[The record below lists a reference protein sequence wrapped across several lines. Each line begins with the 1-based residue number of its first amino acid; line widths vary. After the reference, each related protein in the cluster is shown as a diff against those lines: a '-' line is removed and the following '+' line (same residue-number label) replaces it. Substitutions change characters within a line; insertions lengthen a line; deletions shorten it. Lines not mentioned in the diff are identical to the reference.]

1 MTITD
6 IRKSIALQKEAGHS
20 SRVAVPI
27 VTLEELV
34 KKAEAYDKIL
44 YGWSASRT
52 TRGSSHDGL

>member
-34 KKAEAYDKIL
+34 AKAEAYDKIPQVSKEV
-44 YGWSASRT
+44 WAR
-52 TRGSSHDGL
+52 